1 MAEKQFFVI
10 LRGSKAV
17 MKRIGIITSGG
28 DAPGTN
34 ACIRTVARRCF
45 YDGVELMGIF
55 DSWDGL
61 LKDEVRLITR
71 EDVTGIVQTAG
82 TILRSARSRLFLSEG
97 DEDKAKAALARH
109 GIEGLVVVGGNGSQ
123 SAAAKLSASGFPV
136 VGVPKTIDNDLAGTE
151 LTIGFLTAVE
161 MCTHALDNLRATAE
175 SHNRVMVV
183 EVMGRNVGW
192 IAVEACIAGG
202 ADLALIPEFPFTLD
216 DVCDKLKLRHDKYD
230 RNYSIIVIAEGAV
243 DAEGLIDPRSTAKDK
258 LGRPKLGGVGPMLA
272 REIEDRIGYDARCT
286 TLGYLQRCA
295 APIAADRILATRVSD
310 AAYDLLMTGDS
321 GKLAGLQGTAVQAVE
336 LADVLGKEK
345 KVTQDYRRLADL
357 FG

>member
-1 MAEKQFFVI
+1 
-10 LRGSKAV
+10 

-34 ACIRTVARRCF
+34 ACIRTVARRCA

-61 LKDEVRLITR
+61 LAENVRPITR
-71 EDVTGIVQTAG
+71 DDVTGIVATAG
-82 TILRSARSRLFLSEG
+82 TMLRSSRSRLFLSAG
-97 DEDKAKAALARH
+97 DEEKAKTALAKH

-123 SAAAKLSASGFPV
+123 TATLKLAEAGFPV

-151 LTIGFLTAVE
+151 LTVGFLTAVE

-192 IAVEACIAGG
+192 IAVEASIAGG
-202 ADLALIPEFPFTLD
+202 ADMALIPEFPFTLD
-216 DVCDKLKLRHDKYD
+216 DVCDKLKLRHEKLG
-230 RNYSIIVIAEGAV
+230 RNYSMIVIAEGAT
-243 DAEGLIDPRSTAKDK
+243 DSEGVLQAASGVKDK
-258 LGRPKLGGVGPMLA
+258 LGREKLGGVGQLLA
-272 REIEDRIGYDARCT
+272 RELESRTGYDARCT

-295 APIAADRILATRVSD
+295 APTAVDRILATRVSD
-310 AAYDLLMTGDS
+310 KAYDLLINGQS
-321 GKLAGLQGTAVQAVE
+321 GMLAGLRGFEVQAVA
-336 LADVLGKEK
+336 LKDVVGKEK
-345 KVTQDYRRLADL
+345 RVTAEYYRLAQL

>member
-1 MAEKQFFVI
+1 
-10 LRGSKAV
+10 

-61 LKDEVRLITR
+61 LADDVRAINR
-71 EDVTGIVQTAG
+71 EDITGIVQTAG
-82 TILRSARSRLFLSEG
+82 TILRSARSRLFLNDG
-97 DEDKAKAALARH
+97 DEDIAKKALAKH

-123 SAAAKLSASGFPV
+123 TATAKLAAGGFPC

-151 LTIGFLTAVE
+151 LTVGFLTAVE
-161 MCTHALDNLRATAE
+161 MCTRALDNLRATAE

-192 IAVEACIAGG
+192 IAVEAAIAGG
-202 ADLALIPEFPFTLD
+202 ADMALIPEFPFSLD
-216 DVCDKLKLRHDKYD
+216 DVCTKLKLRHEKLD

-243 DAEGLIDPRSTAKDK
+243 DSDGAIDPKSAVKDK
-258 LGRPKLGGVGPMLA
+258 LDRPKLGGVGPMLA
-272 REIEDRIGYDARCT
+272 REIEDRTGYDARCT

-310 AAYDLLMTGDS
+310 KAYDLLMNGDS
-321 GKLAGLQGTAVQAVE
+321 GMLAGLQGTEVKPVPLKDIQ
-336 LADVLGKEK
+336 GKEK
-345 KVTQDYRRLADL
+345 KVTREYARLAEL

>member
-1 MAEKQFFVI
+1 
-10 LRGSKAV
+10 

-34 ACIRTVARRCF
+34 ACIRTVARRCL
-45 YDGVELMGIF
+45 YDGIELMGIF

-61 LKDEVRLITR
+61 LADKVRPISR
-71 EDVTGIVQTAG
+71 DDVTGIVATAG
-82 TILRSARSRLFLSEG
+82 TMLRSSRSKLFLNDG
-97 DEDKAKAALARH
+97 DETKATTALARH

-123 SAAAKLSASGFPV
+123 MATAKLSAAGFPC

-151 LTIGFLTAVE
+151 LTVGFLTAVE

-192 IAVEACIAGG
+192 IAVEASIAGG
-202 ADLALIPEFPFTLD
+202 ADMALIPEFPFTID
-216 DVCDKLKLRHDKYD
+216 EVCAKLSLRHDKLG
-230 RNYSIIVIAEGAV
+230 RNYSMIVIAEGATDSGGV
-243 DAEGLIDPRSTAKDK
+243 LADAGGVKDE
-258 LGRPKLGGVGPMLA
+258 LGRPKLGGVGQLLA
-272 REIEDRIGYDARCT
+272 RELEARTGYDARCT

-310 AAYDLLMTGDS
+310 KAYDLLTTGQS
-321 GKLAGLQGTAVQAVE
+321 GMLAGLQGTEVRAVP
-336 LADVLGKEK
+336 LADIRGKEK
-345 KVTQDYRRLADL
+345 LVTPEYYRLAEL

>member
-1 MAEKQFFVI
+1 
-10 LRGSKAV
+10 

-34 ACIRTVARRCF
+34 ACIRTVARRCL

-61 LKDEVRLITR
+61 LADKVRLLTR
-71 EDVTGIVQTAG
+71 DDVTGIVQTAG
-82 TILRSARSRLFLSEG
+82 TILRSARSRLFLAPG
-97 DEDKAKAALARH
+97 DAEIAKAALSKH
-109 GIEGLVVVGGNGSQ
+109 GIEGMVVVGGNGSQ
-123 SAAAKLSASGFPV
+123 IATSILADSGFPC

-151 LTIGFLTAVE
+151 LTVGFLTAVE

-192 IAVEACIAGG
+192 IAIESAIAGG
-202 ADLALIPEFPFTLD
+202 ADLALIPEFPFSVD
-216 DVCDKLKLRHDKYD
+216 EVCDKIRTRHTTWG
-230 RNYSIIVIAEGAV
+230 RNYSIIVIAEGAFDRDGV
-243 DAEGLIDPRSTAKDK
+243 IDPKSNIRDK

-272 REIEDRIGYDARCT
+272 REIEERLGYDARNT
-286 TLGYLQRCA
+286 TLGYLQRSA
-295 APIAADRILATRVSD
+295 APVASDRILATRVSD
-310 AAYDLLMTGDS
+310 KAYDLLQGGQS
-321 GKLAGLQGTAVQAVE
+321 GMLAGLAGREVKAVALKDIV
-336 LADVLGKEK
+336 GKEK
-345 KVTQDYRRLADL
+345 RVTKAWARLAEL

>member
-1 MAEKQFFVI
+1 
-10 LRGSKAV
+10 

>member
-1 MAEKQFFVI
+1 
-10 LRGSKAV
+10 

-136 VGVPKTIDNDLAGTE
+136 VGVPKTIDNDVLGTDF
-151 LTIGFLTAVE
+151 TFGFWSAVE
-161 MCTHALDNLRATAE
+161 QATSAIDSLRVTTM
-175 SHNRVMVV
+175 SHHRVMVV
-183 EVMGRNVGW
+183 ECMGRHAGW
-192 IAVEACIAGG
+192 ITAYAGLASEADFIAVPERPVHIDDIICHTGLPPASVLMVLLELDLAGRLERHSGG
-202 ADLALIPEFPFTLD
+202 AVSLVLP
-216 DVCDKLKLRHDKYD
+216 D
-230 RNYSIIVIAEGAV
+230 R
-243 DAEGLIDPRSTAKDK
+243 
-258 LGRPKLGGVGPMLA
+258 
-272 REIEDRIGYDARCT
+272 
-286 TLGYLQRCA
+286 
-295 APIAADRILATRVSD
+295 
-310 AAYDLLMTGDS
+310 
-321 GKLAGLQGTAVQAVE
+321 
-336 LADVLGKEK
+336 
-345 KVTQDYRRLADL
+345 
-357 FG
+357 